1 MLSELRRRL
10 AAARQRA
17 TRIERRE
24 LREFRRWLETTSN
37 LLHVSVLLFVPLLV
51 GLVTLLANTVGAVSF
66 LLFPP
71 LASGTYTLFS
81 DPEGQY
87 SEPRTFVGG
96 LTLGALCGW
105 AAVEFVATVVYGVPA
120 SAVGVDAGAAALAV
134 LATGGAT
141 WALDLELPT
150 AFSTALLV
158 LFTGGAGPAY
168 VAGVALSSS
177 LVAVVFAAWRSEVY
191 EERARY
197 LYQTTEADDH
207 VVVPMRGEDASK
219 AAMFGARI
227 AAAHDAGK
235 VVLLDVV
242 DDEDV
247 AAAERESIRSD
258 GASAEYVENAAS
270 SAEQDAADAAARRL
284 ETQAA
289 RIETTVGVRC
299 EVVVAVADGDHA
311 GTVLATADEANCDL
325 VVTPFEAGGGG
336 GSGGLSPF
344 LGTLFGSSMDVVAL
358 RSASDRTNWKR
369 VMVPV
374 RSASNVAHA
383 MLDYA
388 ERLAGRSGSVSVC
401 SCIDTERDRR
411 RAESTLATLT
421 ETMRARCET
430 RVSRSSVESFIE
442 RNDTHYDLVVL
453 GASTD
458 RSAASKF
465 FSRPT
470 YERVAG
476 LDTDVAVVHTG

>member
-1 MLSELRRRL
+1 MLSGLRRRL
-10 AAARQRA
+10 AAARRRVARA
-17 TRIERRE
+17 ERRE
-24 LREFRRWLETTSN
+24 LRELRRWLETTSN

-51 GLVTLLANTVGAVSF
+51 GLVTLLANTVEVVSF

-81 DPEGQY
+81 DPEGEY

-96 LTLGALCGW
+96 LTVGALCGW
-105 AAVEFVATVVYGVPA
+105 AAVEFLAAAVYGVPP
-120 SAVGVDAGAAALAV
+120 SAVGADAGAAALAV

-141 WALDLELPT
+141 WALGLELPT

-158 LFTGGAGPAY
+158 LFTGGAGLAY

-197 LYQTTEADDH
+197 LYHTTQADDR
-207 VVVPMRGEDASK
+207 VVVPMRGTDAPK
-219 AAMFGARI
+219 AAMLGARL
-227 AAAHDAGK
+227 AAAHDGGK

-242 DDEDV
+242 DDAAV
-247 AAAERESIRSD
+247 AAAERESIRGDSA
-258 GASAEYVENAAS
+258 GADYVENAES
-270 SAEQDAADAAARRL
+270 SAEREAADAAARRL
-284 ETQAA
+284 EAQAA
-289 RIETTVGVRC
+289 RIETEVGVRC
-299 EVVVAVADGDHA
+299 EVVVAVADDGDHA

-325 VVTPFEAGGGG
+325 VVTPFETRDGAR
-336 GSGGLSPF
+336 GLSPF
-344 LGTLFGSSMDVVAL
+344 LGTLFAASAVDVVAL
-358 RSASDRTNWKR
+358 RSASDRTDWKR

-374 RSASNVAHA
+374 RSASDAAHA

-388 ERLAGRSGSVSVC
+388 ERLAGRTGSVSAC
-401 SCIDTERDRR
+401 SCVDTERERR
-411 RAESTLATLT
+411 RAESMLANLT
-421 ETMRARCET
+421 ETVRARCET
-430 RVSRSSVESFIE
+430 RVSRSSVESFVE
-442 RNDTHYDLVVL
+442 RNDSHYDLVMV

-476 LDTDVAVVHTG
+476 LETDVAVVHTV